1 MSRKLSYDTWLF
13 AAALLLVV
21 IGLVMI
27 YSASA
32 IITVQKTGLDN
43 PYYFITKQAAFL
55 LIGSIAMLII
65 MHLDLSRLRD
75 RRVIYALMAFAL
87 IALVG
92 ALFAPSING
101 THRWVTMPHVHFQ
114 PSEFAKI
121 VVILFLAS

>member
-32 IITVQKTGLDN
+32 IITVQKTGSDN
-43 PYYFITKQAAFL
+43 PYYFITRQAAFL
-55 LIGSIAMLII
+55 LIGCAAMF
-65 MHLDLSRLRD
+65 LSLL
-75 RRVIYALMAFAL
+75 ALA
-87 IALVG
+87 G
-92 ALFAPSING
+92 ALFSPSVNG
-101 THRWVTMPHVHFQ
+101 THRWLALPHARFQ

-121 VVILFLAS
+121 IVILFLAS